1 MESKELIVT
10 VMKKANKPLKT
21 SEIASLAN
29 IDVKDVEKIMKK
41 LKTED
46 RITSPI
52 RCFWILK

>member
-41 LKTED
+41 LKTVLFQKE
-46 RITSPI
+46 
-52 RCFWILK
+52 